1 MLIQVCLN
9 GPRGATESAAVPL
22 SPGAIAE
29 SAAGAVAAGAGEVHV
44 HPKTPCGKDTLSP
57 RVVAATLTAIRAA
70 VSVPVGVTTGAWAE
84 PDPERRVER
93 VRSWTV
99 LPDHA
104 SVNWHEPGAEA
115 VAAALLE
122 RGVGVEAGIWSG
134 TDGAGR
140 FLASPLAPHVL
151 RVLAEVTDPDPETAP
166 ATGRELL
173 AALGPVRRIRAGEDA
188 ASGALRFAPSPLFSR
203 PLDAELH
210 RKAPECP
217 NSGAIRAF
225 RQRGE
230 VPCQTPWPRPRSAG
244 QALGPAHGRP
254 VLLHGEDGGA
264 WPVLRLARRL
274 GLDIRIG
281 LEDVLVLPDGR
292 PAASNAQLVRGA
304 RDG

>member
-9 GPRGATESAAVPL
+9 GPRGAAESAAVPL
-22 SPGAIAE
+22 SPGAMAE

-134 TDGAGR
+134 TDGASR

-173 AALGPVRRIRAGEDA
+173 A
-188 ASGALRFAPSPLFSR
+188 
-203 PLDAELH
+203 
-210 RKAPECP
+210 
-217 NSGAIRAF
+217 
-225 RQRGE
+225 
-230 VPCQTPWPRPRSAG
+230 
-244 QALGPAHGRP
+244 ALGPAHGRP

-292 PAASNAQLVRGA
+292 PAASNAQLVRGSL
-304 RDG
+304 DG